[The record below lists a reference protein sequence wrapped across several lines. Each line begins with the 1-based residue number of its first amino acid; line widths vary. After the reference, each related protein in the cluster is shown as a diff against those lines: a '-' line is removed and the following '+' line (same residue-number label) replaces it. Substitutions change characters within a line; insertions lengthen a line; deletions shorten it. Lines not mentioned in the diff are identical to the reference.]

1 MADPSLPQK
10 AVDQA
15 NQKFG
20 RIDSLIINHG
30 TLDPVKKV
38 SESSAEEWRKAFDIN
53 VFSAVGLVQAALPS
67 LRASKGRI
75 ILTSSGASQ
84 SAYQGWG
91 AYGAGKAVLNHL
103 VRLFFSRFI
112 NRKPHKIL
120 VY

>member
-10 AVDQA
+10 AISLTLE
-15 NQKFG
+15 KFG

-53 VFSAVGLVQAALPS
+53 VFSAVGMIQAALPS
-67 LRASKGRI
+67 LRESKGRI
-75 ILTSSGASQ
+75 VLTSSGASQ
-84 SAYQGWG
+84 AAYQGWG

-103 VRLFFSRFI
+103 VC
-112 NRKPHKIL
+112 
-120 VY
+120 